1 MQLARP
7 FRALRP
13 PRELAARV
21 ASPPYDVLSRTEAA
35 AMAAGNPHS
44 FLRINKPE
52 IDIDPA
58 IDSRDPSVYAR
69 GRENLDRFIADGIL
83 TRDDSE
89 SFYVYRQAMGD
100 HVQTGLAAVASVD
113 AYEQGLVKKHEL
125 TRPPKVQDRVSH
137 MDALGAQ
144 VGPVFVTYR
153 AGTDLDELIVRAA
166 GAEPEV
172 NFTAA
177 DGIRHSL
184 WVVADTDRVRQF
196 QQALDELPALYVAD
210 GHHRSEAAAKLR
222 ENRCS
227 GNSDDK
233 RPVSWDWFLVV
244 LFPHDQIRILDYNR
258 VVRDLNGRSPGQL
271 LARLERDFD
280 VVQVEAAAAKP
291 AREREFA
298 LYLDGRWLR
307 MRPRENVLASLA
319 GKAASDQLD
328 VALLQDWVFGPVL
341 GIMDQRTDDRVDFVG
356 GIRGLAELERRV
368 DGGDWSAAFAFYPTS
383 MEALLAVAD
392 SGGVMPPKSTWF
404 EPKLRSGL
412 LCHVLD

>member
-13 PRELAARV
+13 ARELAARV
-21 ASPPYDVLSRTEAA
+21 ASPPYDVLSRSEAA

-44 FLRINKPE
+44 FLHINKPE

-58 IDSRDPSVYAR
+58 IDSHDPSVYAR
-69 GRENLDRFIADGIL
+69 GRKNLDRFIADGIL
-83 TRDDSE
+83 ARDDSE
-89 SFYVYRQAMGD
+89 SFYVYRQVMGG

-113 AYEQGLVKKHEL
+113 AYEQRLVKKHEL
-125 TRPPKVQDRVSH
+125 TRPAKVQDRVSH
-137 MDALGAQ
+137 MDALGVQ
-144 VGPVFVTYR
+144 VGPVFAAYR
-153 AGTDLDELIVRAA
+153 AGVNLDELISRAT

-172 NFTAA
+172 DFTAD

-184 WVVADTDRVRQF
+184 WVIADAERVRQF
-196 QQALDELPALYVAD
+196 QRALDELPALYVAD

-222 ENRCS
+222 ENRRS
-227 GNSDDK
+227 RNPGDK
-233 RPVSWDWFLVV
+233 GPNPRDWFLVV
-244 LFPHDQIRILDYNR
+244 LFPHEQIRILDYNR
-258 VVRDLNGRSPGQL
+258 VVRDLNGHSPEQL
-271 LARLERDFD
+271 LSGMERDFE
-280 VVQVEAAAAKP
+280 VAQVEAAAAKP

-307 MRPRENVLASLA
+307 LRPRENVLASLA
-319 GKAASDQLD
+319 GKTASDRLD
-328 VALLQDWVFGPVL
+328 VALLQDWVFGPIL
-341 GIMDQRTDDRVDFVG
+341 GIMDQRTDERVDFVG
-356 GIRGLAELERRV
+356 GIRGLEELERRV
-368 DGGDWSAAFAFYPTS
+368 DGGGWSAAFAFYPTS

-412 LCHVLD
+412 FCHVLD